1 MVTESGPDRRGL
13 RAVGVAL
20 AGGVAAV
27 AGSYAAAGFTPAF
40 AAAPVSSL
48 VVANTPDAVVTWSI
62 QTLGDLGHQLG
73 FALALTLTAGLFGAA
88 VGAAGALAA
97 RFGLP
102 GAPFAGLAA
111 VAVAFGLSGALVPG
125 LAAGAAAGVVVAA
138 AELGGSSG
146 PDRSAVRRRLLRA
159 AVASTAIGGLGVVLG
174 GRRGDGST
182 RASPAGEV
190 SADVRGLLAEADEKS
205 LDVAGIEPL
214 VSRNFYQ
221 VDINSVDPDLNAESW
236 SLRVTGAVDEER
248 DFDYETLTGM
258 ESEDRFVTL
267 RCVGESLNGRKMDT
281 AVWTGVPVTDLLG
294 DLPDECCVMARAAD
308 DFFEEFPLAALED
321 ALLAYEMNG
330 EPLPRGHGHPVRLL
344 VPGHWGEINVKWL
357 TELEVLEEE
366 RDGYWEKR
374 GWHGTGPVETVA
386 KLHTV
391 NHLDDGRVQIGGH
404 AYAGTRGIERVEVS
418 TDGGTWTEARLSEP
432 LAGEDAAAESGES
445 WSGTDVWRQWEH
457 TYDPDGPHEAVV
469 RATDGTGTLQPR
481 EESEAFPSGPTGW
494 VSRRVEP

>member
-1 MVTESGPDRRGL
+1 MSFDPESDRSGL
-13 RAVGVAL
+13 WAGAVAIAAGTAAL
-20 AGGVAAV
+20 
-27 AGSYAAAGFTPAF
+27 AGSYAAAGLTPAF
-40 AAAPVSSL
+40 AAAPIGSL
-48 VVANTPDAVVTWSI
+48 VVAATPDAVVTWSI
-62 QTLGDLGHQLG
+62 QALGDLGARLG
-73 FALALTLTAGLFGAA
+73 FALALIVTVGLFGAA
-88 VGAAGALAA
+88 VGTAGALAD

-102 GAPFAGLAA
+102 GAPLAGLAA
-111 VAVAFGLSGALVPG
+111 VAVAFGLTGAFAPG
-125 LAAGAAAGVVVAA
+125 LAAGAAAGAVVAV
-138 AELGGSSG
+138 AEFGRSSG
-146 PDRSAVRRRLLRA
+146 PDRSAVRRRVLRA
-159 AVASTAIGGLGVVLG
+159 AAASAAIGGVGVVLG

-190 SADVRGLLAEADEKS
+190 SAEVRGLLSEAGEKS

-221 VDINSVDPDLNAESW
+221 VDINSVDPTVDAERW
-236 SLRVTGAVDEER
+236 SLRVSGAVDEER

-258 ESEDRFVTL
+258 DSEDRFVTL

-294 DLPDECCVMARAAD
+294 DLPAECCVMARAAD

-330 EPLPRGHGHPVRLL
+330 EPLPRGHGYPVRLL

-357 TELEVLEEE
+357 TELEVLEEAQ
-366 RDGYWEKR
+366 DGYWERR

-386 KLHTV
+386 KLHAV
-391 NHLDDGRVQIGGH
+391 NRLEDGRVQVGGH
-404 AYAGTRGIERVEVS
+404 AYAGTRGIERVEIS
-418 TDGGTWTEARLSEP
+418 TDGGETWEEARLSEP
-432 LAGEDAAAESGES
+432 LAGEDSQSGES

-469 RATDGTGTLQPR
+469 RATDGTGTLQPS
-481 EESEAFPSGPTGW
+481 EEREAFPSGPTGW
-494 VSRRVEP
+494 VSKRVEP